1 MKNIIYI
8 LSFLLFQ
15 VTVAQVT
22 IIIDELPEDTPKDA
36 SLFISGDFEG
46 WSGGHKDYQLQQVNG
61 QYQITLPKTE
71 QRILYKFTLG
81 NWETSESTNTGEKID
96 NRIYKFTEPNDT
108 IHVKIAGWSHLFD
121 AKQVSTASKNVSIIS
136 ETFHI
141 PQLNRERRVW
151 IYLPPDYNTSKQDY
165 PVVYMHDGQN
175 IFDATTSG
183 YGEWNVDE
191 TLDKL
196 FKENLKLI
204 IVGVD
209 NGTSKRLDEYS
220 PWVNNKYGGGEGE
233 AYVNFIVN
241 TLKPYIDTN
250 YNTKKDRNNTA
261 IFGSSMGGLI
271 SHYAALKYPKVFGKV
286 GVYSPAFWF
295 APEVNEFTNKH
306 ANLQNTKMYFLA
318 GGKEGENAGYNEI
331 SQTVTDMNSI
341 ISILKNN
348 GFPEKNI
355 QSKVVPEG
363 KHNEALWSNNFAEAI
378 TWLFEDAM
386 QKRKYEAVKYREGD
400 YLTVKVN
407 DGMYLIQFYNKD
419 IVETTFL
426 PKGEDFNED
435 SHAIVLKPEKVDVS
449 FYRDKSE
456 FIYFNA
462 KDGIKV
468 TIQKQPFNI
477 SYSYKGKEIT
487 SVKNGYQKTDGFE
500 TISFNLKPEEVLYGG
515 GARALGMNRRGN
527 RLELYNKAHYGYED
541 RSELMNYTMPIVV
554 SSNKYLIHFDNAP
567 IGFLDL
573 DSKADNTITYETIS
587 GRKTYQIVVGDSWL
601 DLTKNYTKLTGTQP
615 MPPRWALGNFSS
627 RFGYHSQEEVE
638 TTVQKFKDE
647 NIPLDAIII
656 DIFWFGKTIQGT
668 MGNLAFDR
676 DSFPNP
682 KQMLKG
688 LKDNN
693 VKTVL
698 VTEPFVLTTSNRWDE
713 AVKADVLAKDSIGNP
728 FTFDFYFGNT
738 GLIDIYNPKGK
749 KWFQNIYKDLAN
761 IGVSGVWGDLGEPEV
776 HPKGLL
782 HATGTADEVHNIYG
796 HHWAELVQDMYT
808 KNFPN
813 TRPFILMRA
822 GSSGSQRFGM
832 IPWSGDVNRTWGGL
846 QSQPEIALQMGLQGL
861 AYMHSDLGGFAGNNL
876 DDELYARWL
885 QYGVFQP
892 IYRPHAQEEVPAE
905 PVFRSDKAKALAKQ
919 AIELRYQLLPYNYN
933 LVFENNQTGAPLMRP
948 LFFEEEDNTKLQT
961 TASTYLWGNDF
972 LVTPIVHSEQKEAE
986 VYFPKNS
993 NWFDFYTNEK
1003 VKGGQALSVKT
1014 EENYIPTYIRGG
1026 AFIPT
1031 AKAMQSTAEYNGNT
1045 FDLHYYYDASVIES
1059 ERTLYN
1065 DDGETK
1071 NAFENENYEILE
1083 FEAETTTKNLEL
1095 EFEAETGTNYKTT
1108 TKNIDVVIHNFPK
1121 SPKRIKFNRKKIEF
1135 NYNEV
1140 SKTLTFKVNW
1150 NTSKEVEAQI
1160 KY

>member
-1 MKNIIYI
+1 MKQLIYI

-22 IIIDELPEDTPKDA
+22 IIVEELPEDTPKDA
-36 SLFISGDFEG
+36 SIFISGDFEG

-71 QRILYKFTLG
+71 QRILFKFTLG
-81 NWETSESTNTGEKID
+81 NWDTAESTNTGEAID
-96 NRIYKFTEPNDT
+96 NRIYKFEKPNET
-108 IHVKIAGWSHLFD
+108 LKVKIAGWSHLFENEE
-121 AKQVSTASKNVSIIS
+121 ASTASKNVTILS
-136 ETFHI
+136 EEFHI
-141 PQLNRERRVW
+141 PQLNRKRRVW

-175 IFDATTSG
+175 VFDAKTSG

-196 FKENLKLI
+196 FKDNLKLI
-204 IVGVD
+204 VVGID
-209 NGTSKRLDEYS
+209 NGNSKRLDEYS
-220 PWVNNKYGGGEGE
+220 PWTNAKYGGGEGE
-233 AYVNFIVN
+233 AYVDFIVN
-241 TLKPYIDTN
+241 TLKPHIDTN
-250 YNTKKDRNNTA
+250 YNTKKDRTNTA

-271 SHYAALKYPKVFGKV
+271 SHYAALKYPEIFGKV

-295 APEVNEFTNKH
+295 APEVNEFTKKH
-306 ANLQNTKMYFLA
+306 GNLQNTKMYLLA

-341 ISILKNN
+341 TSILKDN

-355 QSKVVPEG
+355 QSKVIPEG
-363 KHNEALWSNNFAEAI
+363 KHNEKLWRNNFEEAI
-378 TWLFEDAM
+378 TWLFEDAF
-386 QKRKYEAVKYREGD
+386 QKREYISHSQENGKLEVE
-400 YLTVKVN
+400 TN
-407 DGMYLIQFYNKD
+407 DGKYIFTPFNNA
-419 IVETTFL
+419 IIETTFI
-426 PKGEDFNED
+426 PKGEEYNTN
-435 SHAIVLKPEKVDVS
+435 SHAVVMSPENVKV
-449 FYRDKSE
+449 
-456 FIYFNA
+456 
-462 KDGIKV
+462 
-468 TIQKQPFNI
+468 
-477 SYSYKGKEIT
+477 SYKNVGKVIIFGTHDLTVMIKTDPFKIYYYYKGQQIT
-487 SVKNGYQKTDGFE
+487 SVKNGHQKTDDFE
-500 TISFNLKPEEVLYGG
+500 TISFNLTPEEVLYGG

-527 RLELYNKAHYGYED
+527 RLELYNKAHYGYEE
-541 RSELMNYTMPIVV
+541 RSELMNYTMPMVI

-573 DSKADNTITYETIS
+573 DSNADNTITYETIS

-601 DLTKNYTKLTGTQP
+601 DLTKNYTKLTGRQP

-627 RFGYHSQEEVE
+627 RFGYHSQQEVE
-638 TTVQKFKDE
+638 ATAQKFRDE

-668 MGNLAFDR
+668 MGNLEFYR

-682 KQMLKG
+682 KQMIKG

-698 VTEPFVLTTSNRWDE
+698 VTEPFVLTTSKRWDE
-713 AVKADVLAKDSIGNP
+713 AVKEDVLGKDSIGNP
-728 FTFDFYFGNT
+728 FTYDFYFGNT
-738 GLIDIYNPKGK
+738 GLIDIYSPKGK
-749 KWFQNIYKDLAN
+749 QWFQNIYKDLADL
-761 IGVSGVWGDLGEPEV
+761 GVSGVWGDLGEPEV
-776 HPKGLL
+776 HPEGLL
-782 HATGTADEVHNIYG
+782 HATGRADEVHNIYG

-808 KNFPN
+808 QNFPN

-892 IYRPHAQEEVPAE
+892 IYRPHAQENVPAE
-905 PVFRSDKAKALAKQ
+905 PVFRSDKAKALAKES
-919 AIELRYQLLPYNYN
+919 IELRYQLLPYNYN

-961 TASTYLWGNDF
+961 MASTYLWGNDF
-972 LVTPIVHSEQKEAE
+972 LVTPIVNPNQTEVE

-993 NWFDFYTNEK
+993 NWFSFYTNEK
-1003 VKGGQALSVKT
+1003 IEGGQTLFVKT
-1014 EENYIPTYIRGG
+1014 KENSIPTYVRGG
-1026 AFIPT
+1026 AFIPS
-1031 AKAMQSTAEYNGNT
+1031 AKPMQSTVEYNGNT
-1045 FDLHYYYDASVIES
+1045 FDLHYYFDASVTES

-1065 DDGETK
+1065 DDGNTK
-1071 NAFENENYEILE
+1071 NAFAKGNYEILE
-1083 FEAETTTKNLEL
+1083 FEAETSSNNLEL
-1095 EFEAETGTNYKTT
+1095 EFEAEIGVNYSTSTKT
-1108 TKNIDVVIHNFPK
+1108 IDVIIYNFPK
-1121 SPKRIKFNRKKIEF
+1121 SPKRIKFNRKKLEF
-1135 NYNEV
+1135 TYNEID
-1140 SKTLTFKVNW
+1140 KTLTFQVNW
-1150 NTSKEVEAQI
+1150 NPSKKVEAQI